1 MSRFNRT
8 SIIGIVASIA
18 IGALIALAGSQGSA
32 EVGGFPVFALSAIIA
47 FGIQFV
53 VFVPSYLARTE
64 HYYDLTGSLTYL
76 TVTAV
81 ALLASKD
88 LDARAVIA
96 ALLVVVWAGRLGTFL
111 FRRVKREGGDGRF
124 DRIKHNP
131 LRFFMMWSIQGLWV
145 FLTVAC
151 ALSIITGAERQSF
164 DVFAAV
170 GLVVWLTGFAIEVTA
185 DNQKSVFRAEP
196 ANQGRFIDVGLWAWS
211 RHPNYFGEIVL
222 WTGVAIMAIPI
233 LSGWRWVMLISPV
246 FVFVLLTRIS
256 GVPLLE
262 ARGDEK
268 WGDEPAYQEYKRRTP
283 SLLLRPP
290 RTSGVPSRT

>member
-8 SIIGIVASIA
+8 SIIGIVASVV
-18 IGALIALAGSQGSA
+18 IGALIAAAGSQGSA
-32 EVGGFPVFALSAIIA
+32 EVGGFPVFALCAMLA
-47 FGIQFV
+47 FGIQFI

-64 HYYDLTGSLTYL
+64 HYYDLTGSITYL

-81 ALLASKD
+81 ALLASQD
-88 LDARAVIA
+88 LDARAVIV

-111 FRRVKREGGDGRF
+111 FRRVKRDGGDGRF

-170 GLVVWLTGFAIEVTA
+170 GLVIWLAGFAIEVTA
-185 DNQKSVFRAEP
+185 DNQKSAFRADP
-196 ANQGRFIDVGLWAWS
+196 ANKGRFIDVGLWAWS

-233 LSGWRWVMLISPV
+233 LTGWRWVMLISPV

-268 WGDEPAYQEYKRRTP
+268 WGDEPAYQDYKRRTP
-283 SLLLRPP
+283 SLLPRPP
-290 RTSGVPSRT
+290 KHSGSPSH

>member
-8 SIIGIVASIA
+8 SIIGIVASVV

-32 EVGGFPVFALSAIIA
+32 EVGGFPVFALCAIIA
-47 FGIQFV
+47 FAIQFV

-76 TVTAV
+76 TVTTV
-81 ALLASKD
+81 ALVASSD
-88 LDARAVIA
+88 LDARAVIVA
-96 ALLVVVWAGRLGTFL
+96 VLVVVWAGRLGTFL
-111 FRRVKREGGDGRF
+111 FRRVKRDGGDGRF
-124 DRIKHNP
+124 DRIKHDP

-151 ALSIITGAERQSF
+151 ALSIITGAERRSF
-164 DVFAAV
+164 DVFAAI

-185 DNQKSVFRAEP
+185 DNQKSAFRADP
-196 ANQGRFIDVGLWAWS
+196 ANRGRFIDVGLWAWS

-222 WTGVAIMAIPI
+222 WTGVAIIAIPI

-262 ARGDEK
+262 ARSDKK
-268 WGDEPAYQEYKRRTP
+268 WGDEPAYRDYKRRTP

-290 RTSGVPSRT
+290 RPADVSSRS